1 MITKKLLIKNS
12 ILNTSGQFVPLF
24 VAFFTTPYVVSH
36 LGMELFG
43 VLTIVW
49 VIVGYFTIFDCGLGT
64 ATTKYI
70 SESLGSEDKLSVSK
84 VYWTSLLLI
93 SCLGTV
99 GVCLF
104 CFFVPMLVA
113 RFFIVSPKLLPE
125 VMAVATIASPLI
137 LFLLV
142 KSVLIGA
149 VQAYQKFGI
158 VNIITISNI
167 TCSQLIPVWV
177 LSRGRSLKEII
188 IWLLIVEFIFTL
200 IWFAAS
206 LIIIP
211 ERKFQGFLA
220 LGVFKKFAFFS
231 FWLLIQR
238 IMNWIQLNI
247 HTVLIGTLIS
257 VSVIGYYTIPYSLV
271 CKIGLIGAGFNP
283 VIFPAASYFNKI
295 NQEKSKRLFYTSLK
309 FTMLVYGLACLLLFV
324 FAKEILV
331 LWMGQD
337 FIKSVFVTRLLAVSM
352 YLGGISW
359 ILSIFIQ
366 INNPRFLSVFSTITT
381 PCYLLILW
389 FLTKKFS
396 FNGCGYAFLFLC
408 IAGIVTHSIYFIK
421 KGYIRLMPKINWKLL
436 MGIFCLMLTLIFNLF
451 LKQVENMNISVVI
464 GNIMVL
470 IVGYSTVSWVFFLGQ
485 EEKSSFIVKIK
496 NFLLFK

>member
-1 MITKKLLIKNS
+1 M
-12 ILNTSGQFVPLF
+12 NTSGQIVPLF
-24 VAFFTTPYVVSH
+24 VAFFTIPYVVSH
-36 LGMELFG
+36 LGMEFFG

-70 SESLGSEDKLSVSK
+70 SESLGKEDRLNIGR
-84 VYWTSLLLI
+84 VYWTSVLFI
-93 SCLGTV
+93 SCLGII

-104 CFFVPMLVA
+104 CYFVPALVA

-125 VMAVATIASPLI
+125 VLTVYIIASPLI

-149 VQAYQKFGI
+149 VQAYQRFDI
-158 VNIITISNI
+158 INIITISNI
-167 TCSQLIPVWV
+167 VCSQLAPVWV
-177 LSRGRSLKEII
+177 LSRGGSLKEII

-200 IWFAAS
+200 IWLVTS

-220 LGVFKKFAFFS
+220 FDAFKKFAFFG

-238 IMNWIQLNI
+238 VMNWIQLNI
-247 HTVLIGTLIS
+247 HTVIIGTLIS

-283 VIFPAASYFNKI
+283 VIFPAASFFDKI
-295 NQEKSKRLFYTSLK
+295 NQEKTKRLFYLSLK
-309 FTMLVYGLACLLLFV
+309 YTTLLYGLGCLLLFV

-331 LWMGQD
+331 LWMGSD
-337 FIKSVFVTRLLAVSM
+337 FIKSIFVTRILAVSM
-352 YLGGISW
+352 FLGGISW

-366 INNPRFLSVFSTITT
+366 INNPRFLSFFSIITT
-381 PCYLLILW
+381 PCYLFMLW

-396 FNGCGYAFLFLC
+396 FNGCGYAFLILC
-408 IAGIVTHSIYFIK
+408 IIGVVTYSVYFIK
-421 KGYIRLMPKINWKLL
+421 KGYIVRPFKINLKLWI
-436 MGIFCLMLTLIFNLF
+436 GVFCLILILFLNLF
-451 LKQVENMNISVVI
+451 IKYTGKMNLPIVI

-470 IVGYSTVSWVFFLGQ
+470 IIGYSVVGWIFFL
-485 EEKSSFIVKIK
+485 EKDEKEPLILRIK
-496 NFLLFK
+496 NLLSANH